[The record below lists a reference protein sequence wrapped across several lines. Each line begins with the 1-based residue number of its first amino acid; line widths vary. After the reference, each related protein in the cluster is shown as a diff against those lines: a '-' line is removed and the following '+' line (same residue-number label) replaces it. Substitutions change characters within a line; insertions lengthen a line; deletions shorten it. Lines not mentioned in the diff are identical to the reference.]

1 MNESIVLMLSTGKL
15 CRQATALGR
24 LASDAGDLFD
34 VYGGFLDDT
43 ESGAKPVAVGCVL
56 KMDSDTSKFPIF
68 KQAKATTTGPMNLV
82 VSQQHLPATLLSLL
96 ASTATVKAPR
106 RIGTKQLAMHF
117 NTTGAALGDF
127 VFLQDTVSSDGEN
140 IGLTAGTIE
149 IPVGRVTKVGG
160 SGVGMIWLNPDRA
173 ATEYGL
179 AKHGRLV
186 SGNITITEANTSGTA
201 TVPAA
206 ISGGR
211 AVATMKSTDGSTNYV
226 KSASISSTTL
236 TVTLDTAPGAGKTTV
251 VSYIAHK

>member
-1 MNESIVLMLSTGKL
+1 
-15 CRQATALGR
+15 
-24 LASDAGDLFD
+24 LAADSGDLFD

-43 ESGAKPVAVGCVL
+43 ESGAKPVAVGTIL
-56 KMDSDTSKFPIF
+56 KMLSDTGKFPIYA
-68 KQAKATTTGPMNLV
+68 QAKATTSAPMNLV
-82 VSQQHLPATLLSLL
+82 VSQQTIPAGTLALL
-96 ASTATVKAPR
+96 ASTATVPAPR

-117 NTTGAALGDF
+117 TTTGASLGDF
-127 VFLQDTVSSDGEN
+127 VFLQDTVSSTGVN

-173 ATEYGL
+173 ALEYGL
-179 AKHGRLV
+179 AKDGRIV
-186 SGNITITEANTSGTA
+186 SGNITITEANTTGTA

-206 ISGGR
+206 ISSGR
-211 AVATMKSTDGSTNYV
+211 ATAIMKSTDGSTNYV
-226 KSASISSTTL
+226 KSASISGTTL